1 MAFINLGAII
11 FHWKQ
16 NRHVFN
22 KWSALLMR
30 LPRELEFDI
39 EAEAKSYLIGKV
51 TNYRFPGICQYVCS
65 ISTPPSLSANMLFIA
80 RKRNPYYMSVVHEAA
95 EEKA

>member
-1 MAFINLGAII
+1 MAFINLGGII

-30 LPRELEFDI
+30 LPRELDFDI
-39 EAEAKSYLIGKV
+39 EAEAKPYLIGKV
-51 TNYRFPGICQYVCS
+51 TNYSIPRHLSVCS
-65 ISTPPSLSANMLFIA
+65 IGAPPPLSPQICYLSREREIPFIC
-80 RKRNPYYMSVVHEAA
+80 SS
-95 EEKA
+95 